1 MKTKITTIISVLA
14 LSLGLWSCS
23 DSWEPVTDKSGSVAL
38 ACMEVEVDNA
48 EKVVSRAGVDK
59 NDFLVKIYDD
69 KDVLVGNW
77 VYGTMPEIVT
87 LNVGDYRVDVMS
99 HEIKKSEWDAPYFFG
114 SKTFSV
120 VDSKITEVGT
130 VVCSFSSLKVS
141 VIFDEQLRKVLGD
154 DVTVTVRANDSGALV
169 FTPDETRSGYFEVVK
184 GSTTLT
190 LVFAGTVKGN
200 YEEIIKA
207 YTDVEPGQHRIVTYS
222 LKSPGGD
229 IPDESGNVDPTDGI
243 DIDVSYTDEN
253 LNGNVDDTEETLD
266 PSDRPGHEGDTEDP
280 DEPTPP
286 TPTDGKIEI
295 TSDALSFDE
304 PNGLDKGDQAIVNIS
319 AEKGISH
326 VVVEITTDNDE
337 FRAAVSDLLPLSF
350 DLAEPGDQ
358 KEAFESLGFPTGA
371 DVIGKPSIVF
381 DIRQFVPLLQ
391 SFPGT
396 HNFKLTVTDSENNT
410 LSKTLTFNS

>member
-1 MKTKITTIISVLA
+1 MKTRITTILSVLA

-23 DSWEPVTDKSGSVAL
+23 DSWEPATDKSGSVAL
-38 ACMEVEVDNA
+38 AGMEVEVDNA

-69 KDVLVGNW
+69 KDMLVGNW

-87 LNVGDYRVDVMS
+87 LKVGDYRVDVMS
-99 HEIKKSEWDAPYFFG
+99 HEIKKSEWDAPYFVG

-120 VDSKITEVGT
+120 ADSKITEIGT
-130 VVCSFSSLKVS
+130 VVCKFSSLKVS
-141 VIFDEQLRKVLGD
+141 VRFDEQLRKVLGD

-190 LVFAGTVKGN
+190 LAFAGTVKGN
-200 YEEIIKA
+200 YEEIINA

-222 LKSPGGD
+222 LKGPGGD
-229 IPDESGNVDPTDGI
+229 VPDESGTVDPGDGV

-253 LNGNVDDTEETLD
+253 LNGNVNDEDENLD
-266 PSDRPGHEGDTEDP
+266 AGDRPGHEDDSDDP
-280 DEPTPP
+280 NPPTPP
-286 TPTDGKIEI
+286 TPGEGKIDI

-304 PNGLDKGDQAIVNIS
+304 PNGLDKGDQAIVNIA

-326 VVVEITTDNDE
+326 VVVEISTDNDE
-337 FRAAVSDLLPLSF
+337 FRSAVSDLLPLSF

-371 DVIGKPSIVF
+371 DVIGETSIVF
-381 DIRQFVPLLQ
+381 DIRQFVPLLEAY
-391 SFPGT
+391 SGT
-396 HNFKLTVTDSENNT
+396 HNFKLTVTDSDNNT
-410 LSKTLTFNS
+410 LSKTLTFKS

>member
-1 MKTKITTIISVLA
+1 MA
-14 LSLGLWSCS
+14 LSLGFWSCS
-23 DSWEPVTDKSGSVAL
+23 DSWEPDTDKSGSVAL
-38 ACMEVEVDNA
+38 AGMEVEVDNA
-48 EKVVSRAGVDK
+48 ETVVSRAGVDK

-87 LNVGDYRVDVMS
+87 LKVGDYRLDVMS
-99 HEIKKSEWDAPYFFG
+99 HEIKKSEWDAPYFVG

-120 VDSKITEVGT
+120 ADSKITEIGT
-130 VVCSFSSLKVS
+130 VVCKFSSLKVS
-141 VIFDEQLRKVLGD
+141 VRFDEQLRKVLGD

-190 LVFAGTVKGN
+190 LAFAGTVKGN
-200 YEEIIKA
+200 YEEIINA

-222 LKSPGGD
+222 LKGPGGD
-229 IPDESGNVDPTDGI
+229 VPDESGTVDPGDGV

-253 LNGNVDDTEETLD
+253 LDGNVNDEDDNLD
-266 PSDRPGHEGDTEDP
+266 AGDRPGHEDDSDDP
-280 DEPTPP
+280 NPPTPP
-286 TPTDGKIEI
+286 TPGEGKIDI

-304 PNGLDKGDQAIVNIS
+304 PNGLDKGDQAIVNIA

-326 VVVEITTDNDE
+326 VVVEISTDNDE

-371 DVIGKPSIVF
+371 DVIGKTSIIF
-381 DIRQFVPLLQ
+381 DIRQFVPLLE
-391 SFPGT
+391 SYSGT
-396 HNFKLTVTDSENNT
+396 HNFKLTVTDSDNNI
-410 LSKTLTFNS
+410 LSKTLTFKS

>member
-1 MKTKITTIISVLA
+1 MKTKITTILNVLT

-23 DSWEPVTDKSGSVAL
+23 DSWEPDTDKSGSVAL
-38 ACMEVEVDNA
+38 AAMEVEVDNA
-48 EKVVSRAGVDK
+48 ETVVSRAGVDK

-87 LNVGDYRVDVMS
+87 LKVGDYRLDVMS
-99 HEIKKSEWDAPYFFG
+99 HEIKKSEWDAPYFVG

-120 VDSKITEVGT
+120 ADSKITEIGT
-130 VVCSFSSLKVS
+130 VVCKFSSLKVS
-141 VIFDEQLRKVLGD
+141 VRFDEQLRKVLGD

-169 FTPDETRSGYFEVVK
+169 FTPGETRSGYFEVVK

-190 LVFAGTVKGN
+190 LAFAGTVKGN
-200 YEEIIKA
+200 YEEIINA

-222 LKSPGGD
+222 LKGPGGD
-229 IPDESGNVDPTDGI
+229 VPDESGTVDPNEGV

-253 LNGNVDDTEETLD
+253 LNGNVNDEDENLD
-266 PSDRPGHEGDTEDP
+266 AGDRPGHEDDSDDP
-280 DEPTPP
+280 NPPTPP
-286 TPTDGKIEI
+286 TPGEGKIDI

-304 PNGLDKGDQAIVNIS
+304 PNGLDKGDQAIVNIA

-326 VVVEITTDNDE
+326 VVVEISTDNDE

-371 DVIGKPSIVF
+371 DVIGKTSIIF
-381 DIRQFVPLLQ
+381 DIRQFVPLLE
-391 SFPGT
+391 SYSGT
-396 HNFKLTVTDSENNT
+396 HNFKLTVTDSDNNI
-410 LSKTLTFNS
+410 LSKTLTFKS